1 MMLVQATSF
10 PYTNYTRF
18 LFKRQL
24 RKEDN
29 LEDEVCDIIENLNNN
44 NETKK
49 KVRAKG
55 KGNPVANKS

>member
-1 MMLVQATSF
+1 MNFSITLFNIGLRIFDHKIHHMMLVQATSF

-29 LEDEVCDIIENLNNN
+29 LEDATAI
-44 NETKK
+44 TF
-49 KVRAKG
+49 
-55 KGNPVANKS
+55 